1 MNMSD
6 FTVIDDDM
14 ISMENFGYNYG
25 AEVYAISKDD
35 IQALLN
41 GKMLATNINAEE
53 YSIFIRLL
61 KEEEK

>member
-1 MNMSD
+1 MSD
-6 FTVIDDDM
+6 FTVINDDM

-25 AEVYAISKDD
+25 AEVYGISKDD

-41 GKMLATNINAEE
+41 GKMLATTINAEE

>member
-1 MNMSD
+1 MSD
-6 FTVIDDDM
+6 FTVINDDT

-25 AEVYAISKDD
+25 AEVYGVSKDD
-35 IQALLN
+35 IQSLLN
-41 GKMLATNINAEE
+41 GKMLATTINAEE

>member
-1 MNMSD
+1 MSD

-35 IQALLN
+35 IQSLLN
-41 GKMLATNINAEE
+41 GKMLATTINDEE

-61 KEEEK
+61 KEEER